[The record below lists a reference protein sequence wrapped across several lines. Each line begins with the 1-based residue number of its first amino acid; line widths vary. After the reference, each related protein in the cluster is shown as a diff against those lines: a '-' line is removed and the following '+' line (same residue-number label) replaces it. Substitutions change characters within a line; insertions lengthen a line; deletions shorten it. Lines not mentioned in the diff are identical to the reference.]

1 MAELRPY
8 PFGAL
13 LRRVFRELSREGK
26 VLDLPL
32 AKQYRGAGGRDLS
45 IRFHGHRASTPLGPA
60 AGPHTQMA
68 QNLVLC
74 WLMGARVLE
83 LKTVQTLD
91 RLEIPRP
98 CIDMRTGS
106 GFNVEWSQ
114 EITLEESAEEY
125 VKGRMA
131 IEALRATGEL
141 GLEASETDTIFDLSV
156 GYDLA
161 GIRGEGVTRFLDVM
175 RDAGE
180 LVERLRAEIPP
191 ELAALRDLDFP
202 RRISDTLTLSTFHGC
217 PPEEIERIA
226 KYLLRE
232 RGLHTIVKLNPTL
245 LGRERLER
253 LLHEELG
260 YEELVVP
267 EGVVEADASW
277 SRVVDLLGRL
287 ERIARAE
294 GRGFGVKLT
303 NTLVVE
309 NRAGFL
315 PETERHAYLSGAPLH
330 LLAMTLV
337 RDFRRTF
344 GERLPLSFSAG
355 IDRRNF
361 ADAVALGLVP
371 VTTCTDLLRPGGYA
385 RGHRYL
391 DALCERMD
399 EAGARSIPEWIERA
413 SGADEAARLASLERY
428 LERALEEGRYAR
440 ERNARAPRKIG
451 RALELL
457 DCTACD
463 KCVPVCP
470 NHANFVFRL
479 PVGDHRVPRLRREGD
494 AWVVCEVKT
503 LSIRSERQYGNFAD
517 FCNLCGNCDVFC
529 PEDGGPQ
536 LEKPRFF
543 GTVADWRRFAELDG
557 FALEPAE
564 GGGRLWGRFD
574 GAEYAAEL
582 DGDRVRYEG
591 PGFSVRLDPAT
602 PAETLEGV
610 AEGDVIEL
618 EPLLLL
624 SWIRDAVYDA
634 PEVSYPSCLGDRLPF
649 PRR

>member
-32 AKQYRGAGGRDLS
+32 EKQYCGAGRRDLS
-45 IRFHGHRASTPLGPA
+45 VLFHGHRASTPLGPA

-114 EITLEESAEEY
+114 ELTLEESAEEY

-131 IEALRATGEL
+131 IELLRASGEL
-141 GLEASETDTIFDLSV
+141 GLAASETETIFDLSV
-156 GYDLA
+156 GYDLE
-161 GIRGEGVTRFLDVM
+161 GIRGEGVTRFLETM

-180 LVERLRAEIPP
+180 RVERLRAEIPP
-191 ELAALRDLDFP
+191 ELGELRDLDFP
-202 RRISDTLTLSTFHGC
+202 RQVGDTLTLSTFHGC
-217 PPEEIERIA
+217 PPEEIEAISE
-226 KYLLRE
+226 YLLRE
-232 RGLHTIVKLNPTL
+232 RGLHVVVKLNPTL

-267 EGVVEADASW
+267 GGVVEADASW
-277 SRVVDLLGRL
+277 SRVVDLVGRL
-287 ERIARAE
+287 EELAREE

-315 PETERHAYLSGAPLH
+315 PESERHAYLSGAPLH
-330 LLAMTLV
+330 LLAMSLV

-355 IDRRNF
+355 IDRHNF
-361 ADAVALGLVP
+361 PDAVALGLVP

-391 DALCERMD
+391 DALCERID
-399 EAGARSIPEWIERA
+399 EVGARSVPEFIGRT
-413 SGADEAARLASLERY
+413 SGADGATRLASLDRY
-428 LERALEEGRYAR
+428 LERALEGGRYAK

-451 RALELL
+451 ETLRLL

-479 PVGDHRVPRLRREGD
+479 PVGDHRVAKLRREGGG
-494 AWVVCEVKT
+494 WVVCAEET
-503 LSIRSERQYGNFAD
+503 LSIRSEKQYGNFAD

-557 FALEPAE
+557 FALEPTEA
-564 GGGRLWGRFD
+564 GGRLWGRFERVEYS
-574 GAEYAAEL
+574 AEP
-582 DGDRVRYEG
+582 DGDRVRYRG
-591 PGFSVRLDPAT
+591 PGFSMRLDPTA
-602 PAETLEGV
+602 PAETLEGDAEV
-610 AEGDVIEL
+610 AAIDL

-624 SWIRDAVYDA
+624 TWFRAAVYDA
-634 PEVSYPSCLGDRLPF
+634 PAINYLCC
-649 PRR
+649 PRMR